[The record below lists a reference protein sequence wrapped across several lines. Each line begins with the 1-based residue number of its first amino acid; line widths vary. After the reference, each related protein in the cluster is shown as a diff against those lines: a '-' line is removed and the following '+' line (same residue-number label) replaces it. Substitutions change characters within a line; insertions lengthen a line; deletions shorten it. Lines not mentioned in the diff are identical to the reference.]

1 AWRRSGRYGSTTG
14 RHLASP
20 PSRVPRGLKRH
31 RLHLPQ
37 FRQAL
42 ERFGLDLTDTLAR
55 QAEPA
60 ADFLERLRL
69 GVGKPVAEDDHM
81 ALPVGERCQRLCERF
96 APQRA
101 FHRLLGERIV
111 VGDEVA
117 ENRVLLLADGL

>member
-1 AWRRSGRYGSTTG
+1 
-14 RHLASP
+14 
-20 PSRVPRGLKRH
+20 
-31 RLHLPQ
+31 
-37 FRQAL
+37 
-42 ERFGLDLTDTLAR
+42 FGLDLTDTLAR

-117 ENRVLLLADGL
+117 ENRVLLLADGLFETGRGARSRLDLVSLRDREIRLLGHLLERRLPSELAPEPP